1 MLKHAAISS
10 FLSQTKDRFHVYNQP
25 VTLEEKFRMIDKIKG
40 IEAVEIVYPYEVHDP
55 AETKALLEKYGVKV
69 AAVNVNIKAEP
80 EFINGGIT
88 SSDPAVRARA
98 VGFIK
103 EAKDFAV
110 AIGADKVTCCP
121 LGDGYE
127 FNLQVDY
134 IEMWNRIV
142 DSFREAGEYFG
153 DFPLFIEYKP
163 SETRGRCFIN
173 DAAKTMA
180 MIRATGRSNL
190 GVTLD
195 FGHSAYGDQN
205 PAEELSLLEAS
216 GIPYYI
222 HINDNDGRWDW
233 DFFCGSHHYLAY
245 IEFIYY
251 LRKYGYSDYLTS
263 DTSPTRWDII
273 GTFEANSRITAR
285 IEGVLDSIGDGEI
298 EKMIA
303 GEDYLATWKF
313 IEEKIFRLGDT

>member
-10 FLSQTKDRFHVYNQP
+10 FLSQTKDRFHVYNKT
-25 VTLEEKFRMIDKIKG
+25 VGLEEKFAMIQQIEG
-40 IEAVEIVYPYEVHDP
+40 IEAVEIVYPYEVSDP

-80 EFINGGIT
+80 EFLNGGIT
-88 SSDPAVRARA
+88 SSDQAVRAKA

-103 EAKDFAV
+103 EARDFAV
-110 AIGADKVTCCP
+110 AVGADKVTCCP

-127 FNLQVDY
+127 FTFQVDY
-134 IEMWNRIV
+134 IEMWNRLV
-142 DSFREAGEYFG
+142 DAFREAGEYYG

-173 DAAKTMA
+173 DASKTMA
-180 MIRATGRSNL
+180 LIKATGRTNL

-195 FGHSAYGDQN
+195 FGHSTYGDQI
-205 PAEELSLLEAS
+205 PAEELSLLQAS

-233 DFFCGSHHYLAY
+233 DFFAGSHHYLAY

-251 LRKYGYSDYLTS
+251 LRKFGYNDYLTS

-273 GTFEANSRITAR
+273 RTFETNSRITAR
-285 IEGVLDSIGDGEI
+285 IERLLDSLEEGAI
-298 EKMIA
+298 EALIA
-303 GEDYLATWKF
+303 KEDYLATWKF
-313 IEEKIFRLGDT
+313 IEEKIFGLKDA